1 MLRLAMSLALAL
13 ALAPAAWPPAARAA
27 EQGDADS
34 RYQLQLLQQEIMQLR
49 GQLEELSY
57 RLQRMQASQDER
69 YMELDRRLQQ
79 LMQAGAGP
87 APAGAAGPP
96 PADTPA
102 LPDLAAPLE
111 GPLDEQTLYD
121 AALQL
126 IRARQYDPAIVRL
139 EELIEKFP
147 EGDLTANAYYWL
159 GEVHAAKPAPDYEKA
174 RQALVQVITYYPEH
188 RKTADAGFKLGKV
201 YYQMGDCARATNIL
215 QQVMTQF
222 ADETVAR
229 LAEEYLNTL
238 ECGS

>member
-1 MLRLAMSLALAL
+1 MLRLAQFLVLLAALA
-13 ALAPAAWPPAARAA
+13 AAPAVRA
-27 EQGDADS
+27 EQADAD
-34 RYQLQLLQQEIMQLR
+34 RQYQLQLLQQEIMQLR

-79 LMQAGAGP
+79 LMQAGALP
-87 APAGAAGPP
+87 PP
-96 PADTPA
+96 PADAAAPA
-102 LPDLAAPLE
+102 AEPAPPDLAAPLE

-159 GEVHAAKPAPDYEKA
+159 GEVHAAKPVPDYEKA

-215 QQVMTQF
+215 GQVMTQF
-222 ADETVAR
+222 KDETVAR